1 MQVSAFKGA
10 NYYIVEVIAF
20 VLKHLKSK
28 FEEEL
33 EMSHMQDEGQTRILK
48 ASDFTWVITVP
59 AIWDDKGKQ
68 MMREAAYT
76 VSYYVHIMFNEL
88 FFIHR
93 LDCLLTQLL
102 PLILSL
108 QSHSH
113 LQDVT

>member
-10 NYYIVEVIAF
+10 SYYIIEVIAF
-20 VLKHLKSK
+20 FLKHLKSK
-28 FEEEL
+28 FEDEL
-33 EMSHMQDEGQTRILK
+33 DMHNIRDKNKTRILK

-76 VSYYVHIMFNEL
+76 VSYVHIMFNEL
-88 FFIHR
+88 IVIYR
-93 LDCLLTQLL
+93 LDCLLTMLL

-113 LQDVT
+113 L

>member
-10 NYYIVEVIAF
+10 NYYIIEVIAF
-20 VLKHLKSK
+20 VLKHLKSN
-28 FEEEL
+28 FEDEL
-33 EMSHMQDEGQTRILK
+33 VTHNIQNK

-76 VSYYVHIMFNEL
+76 VSYVHIMFNEL
-88 FFIHR
+88 IVIYR
-93 LDCLLTQLL
+93 LDCLLTMLL

-113 LQDVT
+113 L

>member
-10 NYYIVEVIAF
+10 NYYIIEVIAF
-20 VLKHLKSK
+20 VLKHLKSN
-28 FEEEL
+28 FEDEL
-33 EMSHMQDEGQTRILK
+33 VTHNIQDTNKTRIMK

-76 VSYYVHIMFNEL
+76 VSCVHIMFNEL
-88 FFIHR
+88 FVIYR
-93 LDCLLTQLL
+93 LDYLLTMLL

-113 LQDVT
+113 L